1 MADYTFLS
9 ELGSGSNGT
18 VYKVKHNS
26 TGSFYVIKK
35 VNLKNQNEEIIK
47 YAMMEVQ
54 IMKKIRH
61 PNIVRFYGSSIVNEE
76 LHILMEYVNGGDLA
90 DMI

>member
-1 MADYTFLS
+1 MDICS
-9 ELGSGSNGT
+9 DET

-35 VNLKNQNEEIIK
+35 VNLKNLDEENLK
-47 YAMMEVQ
+47 YVMMEVQ

-61 PNIVRFYGSSIVNEE
+61 PNIVRYYGSKIVDDE

-90 DMI
+90 DLI